1 MKNKALL
8 VTGSSGY
15 VMQYFNFRILENS
28 YDIFYIKY
36 KNLNHKKN
44 EYLLSQLDQL
54 EISLKN
60 YSEIKFLSFG
70 SSTSNK
76 SFKEYIE
83 SIDNFEYILNF
94 LIKLEKNLYVYH
106 ASSLSTFPLEVYNLV
121 TNKSYKDFNEQDP
134 YRFSKLMQNRI
145 LIKASKLKNVS
156 VKIVHFG
163 WVYSTYDSLLS
174 RFKNGSIKIGPFVL
188 SSLQSPFKLIYAT
201 PTKLIYQD
209 IMKFLKEGNKSKKSL
224 ENVFLKGS
232 QSPITIFQL
241 FKKNGFYYISPL
253 PLILSFIFS
262 ILLIFLRKHSTLAY
276 ICRQY
281 LKINS
286 SVKF

>member
-8 VTGSSGY
+8 VTGSGGNILKD
-15 VMQYFNFRILENS
+15 FNFLITENN
-28 YDIFYIKY
+28 YDIFFIKY
-36 KNLNHKKN
+36 KNLNNGKN
-44 EYLLSQLDQL
+44 EYLISELDQL
-54 EISLKN
+54 EKILKN

-70 SSTSNK
+70 SSTSGAG
-76 SFKEYIE
+76 FKEYIE
-83 SIDNFEYILNF
+83 SIENFELILNF
-94 LIKLEKNLYVYH
+94 LIKLEKNLYIYH
-106 ASSLSTFPLEVYNLV
+106 ASSLSTFPLEVCNLI

-134 YRFSKLMQNRI
+134 YRFSKLMQNTI

-253 PLILSFIFS
+253 PLILSVIFS
-262 ILLIFLRKHSTLAY
+262 FLLIFLRKHSTLAY